1 LGIPKI
7 KGVGS
12 VDEVEQALEKGKG
25 VFEDLAEITIKQTQL
40 SKELSLLLEGLYSGK
55 LSTKLI
61 EKLILSKPEISK
73 KVLKHFI
80 GLEGFFKR
88 GDTIKKALLEY
99 SERLGIE
106 IAGKTD
112 NQILKL
118 ANDNQDKI
126 INFLQTEIVDE
137 MFKSP
142 GQVEKFLA
150 DILEGVSIISLDKRT
165 TKILIEGFEENVKKA
180 FNLSDITDLE
190 ELIGLVK
197 EIWSNPQAL
206 KEVEEQ
212 VENALSMALESA
224 LKQDAGVRSSAKT
237 FFQREGPR
245 GLAKVLPGGLRTAL
259 KGYAFGRKWALA
271 TMGNFVYKNVLGA
284 EGLLGVIYKRAAIK
298 MKDLFKWE
306 GFFKGGLLKALKNIP
321 NSYIRTIALWAVSLP
336 FFVLGK
342 LNIFAIYY
350 TRYYRH
356 YCGTKEDFM
365 KDIGNKALK
374 ELLDVWEMIG
384 SALFSPLLAIG
395 QLAGDEFSEKQINK
409 LQNQVKKTQKAL
421 INWYSAKSPDAWYEQ
436 LSDAIVNPTKAAFRC
451 KKREKILATSPG
463 FMRGEVLK
471 EIEKMEKKFSYQA
484 LKEMRKAATSYN
496 KSFKA
501 LAANAGNEN
510 FSVPEFARMSQ
521 EAIGNMTPVE
531 QIVGM
536 SLAPS
541 PAKIAAKVAK
551 KEENNPSRT
560 PEQREAAKQARR
572 QFEGMRGQ
580 YEESKNKESLSDYR
594 EKLLEE
600 RLQKLT
606 IGLIK

>member
-1 LGIPKI
+1 
-7 KGVGS
+7 
-12 VDEVEQALEKGKG
+12 
-25 VFEDLAEITIKQTQL
+25 
-40 SKELSLLLEGLYSGK
+40 
-55 LSTKLI
+55 
-61 EKLILSKPEISK
+61 
-73 KVLKHFI
+73 
-80 GLEGFFKR
+80 
-88 GDTIKKALLEY
+88 
-99 SERLGIE
+99 
-106 IAGKTD
+106 
-112 NQILKL
+112 
-118 ANDNQDKI
+118 
-126 INFLQTEIVDE
+126 
-137 MFKSP
+137 MFKSA

-150 DILEGVSIISLDKRT
+150 DILENVSIISLDKRT
-165 TKILIEGFEENVKKA
+165 TKILIQEFEDSMAEVFK
-180 FNLSDITDLE
+180 LTDIEDLAV
-190 ELIGLVK
+190 LIDLVK
-197 EIWSNPQAL
+197 DIWSNPQAL
-206 KEVEEQ
+206 KRVEEQ
-212 VENALSMALESA
+212 VENALSVALESA

-245 GLAKVLPGGLRTAL
+245 GLAKILPGGLRAAL

-541 PAKIAAKVAK
+541 PAKIAANVAR
-551 KEENNPSRT
+551 EEARNPNRT
-560 PEQREAAKQARR
+560 PEQRQQASSVADE
-572 QFEGMRGQ
+572 FEGTR

-594 EKLLEE
+594 ERLLEE
-600 RLQKLT
+600 RLEKLT